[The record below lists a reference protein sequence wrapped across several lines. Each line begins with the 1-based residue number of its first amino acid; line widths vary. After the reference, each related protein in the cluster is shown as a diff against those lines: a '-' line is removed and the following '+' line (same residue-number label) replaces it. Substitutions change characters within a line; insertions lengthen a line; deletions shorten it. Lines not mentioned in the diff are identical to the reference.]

1 MQVRTIGTTGI
12 PDMSTLPLLLPPPPR
27 PRLSVSGAALAAA
40 VLLAAVLA
48 AALATGHQL
57 LIVRSGSMAPTI
69 QTGDA
74 VVTRSTTANAVQV
87 GEVLT
92 FTDPFRPDRLLT
104 HRVREL
110 QPHAVTVEFVTQGDA
125 NTGAERWAMSREG
138 TLGTL
143 ALRIPKLGYTLAL
156 LQTAGVRVG
165 LVAAAA
171 VLLGFAALRRI
182 WATG

>member
-1 MQVRTIGTTGI
+1 
-12 PDMSTLPLLLPPPPR
+12 MSTLPLLLPPPPR
-27 PRLSVSGAALAAA
+27 PRLSISGAALAAV
-40 VLLAAVLA
+40 VLLLAVLA

-74 VVTRSTTANAVQV
+74 VVTRSTTAAAVRV

-92 FTDPFRPDRLLT
+92 FTDPSQPDRLLT

-110 QPHAVTVEFVTQGDA
+110 RPHAVTMEFVTQGDA
-125 NTGAERWAMSREG
+125 NTGAERWAMAREG

-143 ALRIPKLGYTLAL
+143 ALRIPKLGYTLAF
-156 LQTAGVRVG
+156 LQTGRVRVG
-165 LVAAAA
+165 LVTIAAT
-171 VLLGFAALRRI
+171 LLGFAAVRRI

>member
-1 MQVRTIGTTGI
+1 
-12 PDMSTLPLLLPPPPR
+12 MSTLPLLLPPPPR
-27 PRLSVSGAALAAA
+27 PRLSISGAALAAA
-40 VLLAAVLA
+40 VLLLAVLA

-74 VVTRSTTANAVQV
+74 VVTRSTTAAAVRV

-92 FTDPFRPDRLLT
+92 FTDPSRPDRLLT

-110 QPHAVTVEFVTQGDA
+110 QPHPVTMEFVTQGDA
-125 NTGAERWAMSREG
+125 NTGAERWAMAREG

-143 ALRIPKLGYTLAL
+143 ALRIPKLGYTLAF
-156 LQTAGVRVG
+156 LQTGRVRVG
-165 LVAAAA
+165 LVTIAAT
-171 VLLGFAALRRI
+171 LLGFAAVRRI